1 MITGRWMI
9 ELQIEVEPIDQ
20 GVTLAEAKQHLRVEF
35 SDDDLLIQSLII
47 AARQQ
52 IEESLVWRSFTPRT
66 YRATFDTWNGSEVW
80 LPMPPVSAVL
90 VVSVVDDGV
99 PAVVVDPGG
108 YVLDSNLGRVR
119 FYGDGVNAGGAA
131 GRLQIDYAAGYDA
144 APGWAKAA
152 ILLQVGNLYE
162 NREAVVV
169 GAGVSAIQIPQALE
183 ALTLP
188 WRAYPLEQMPRRVR

>member
-1 MITGRWMI
+1 MI
-9 ELQIEVEPIDQ
+9 ELVLQIEPTDQ

-35 SDDDLLIQSLII
+35 SEDDALIEALIV

-66 YRATFDTWNGSEVW
+66 YRATYDYWNGSEVY
-80 LPMPPVSAVL
+80 LPMPPAVAVL
-90 VVSVVDDGV
+90 AVAVVDDGV
-99 PAVVVDPGG
+99 PDVVIDPDV
-108 YVLDSNLGRVR
+108 YVLDVGLGRLR
-119 FYGDGVNAGGAA
+119 FYGEGTGGAA
-131 GRLQIDYAAGYDA
+131 GRLRVDYSAGYA
-144 APGWAKAA
+144 TAPGWAKAA

-169 GAGVSAIQIPQALE
+169 GAGVSAIEIPQALQ

-188 WRAYPLEQMPRRVR
+188 WRAYAPQATHWSVP